1 MVTTLNV
8 ALVNYNYKTYFI
20 ECERLFSYLQIMQ
33 QKQTNK
39 QTVVSSGNA
48 KLDAAFRWLGFFPR
62 SSVTLNEK
70 LIELCGAKWTKSH
83 ENLKGNNHFS
93 TNGIEEIKRKN

>member
-1 MVTTLNV
+1 MLLLSIITIKHILLN
-8 ALVNYNYKTYFI
+8 ANAYFLI
-20 ECERLFSYLQIMQ
+20 CRSCN
-33 QKQTNK
+33 KNK

-48 KLDAAFRWLGFFPR
+48 KLDAVFRWLGFFPR

-93 TNGIEEIKRKN
+93 TNGIGEIKRKN